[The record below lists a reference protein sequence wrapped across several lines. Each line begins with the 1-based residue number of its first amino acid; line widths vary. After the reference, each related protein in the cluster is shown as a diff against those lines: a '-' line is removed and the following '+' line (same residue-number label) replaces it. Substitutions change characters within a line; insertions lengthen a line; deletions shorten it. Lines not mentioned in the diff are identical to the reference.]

1 MSAETLITGN
11 LDLWTGAITKKVT
24 SGRGSNKKI
33 ELTGIHKLRHL
44 ILELACHGKLVPQL
58 SSDIPAHE
66 ALEGLRQRRKE
77 LIRKKK
83 IKNSKPLPNV
93 SAEEEPSK
101 LPSNWVWTRLGSIA
115 EINPRNNA
123 EDGTEASFVP
133 MPLITT
139 SYHGDHGHE
148 TKPWGKIK
156 KGYTHFADGDLAL
169 AKITPCFENSK
180 AAVFKGLINGIGAGT
195 TELHVARPLN
205 NSVNPYYLILFL
217 KSPRF
222 LIEGEKVMT
231 GSAGQKRVPKDYFSS
246 TPLPLPPTE
255 EQHRIVQKVDELMVL
270 CDRLEQKTSDQI
282 AAHDTLVDTLLGTLT
297 QSQNATELAENW
309 TRLAAH
315 FDTLFTTEQSIDKL
329 KQTTLQLAVMGRL
342 VEQDAR
348 GESTHELFDR
358 VYSEDNNR
366 RSRQQDKSQ
375 IACDSHLPSGWAYA
389 VLPEVT
395 KETKYSLKRGPFGSA
410 LKKAFFKTSGFKVY
424 EQQHAINNDFSRGD
438 YYIDEDKFAELK
450 AFEVKPGDLIISCSG
465 TVGRVAEAPTWMEPG
480 VINQALLKLSLDQRL
495 LSNDY
500 FKILFPAFFLET
512 DTLQNLQGTAQKNMV
527 SMDTLKKEA
536 FPMPPIK
543 EQQRIV
549 QKVDEIIA
557 LCDQLKERLN
567 QASETRCQL
576 AESIV
581 ESALQ

>member
-1 MSAETLITGN
+1 MSAETLITDN
-11 LDLWTGAITKKVT
+11 LDLWTGAITKRIT

-44 ILELACHGKLVPQL
+44 ILELACHGKIVPQL
-58 SSDIPAHE
+58 VSETPACE
-66 ALEGLRQRRKE
+66 VLEDLQLRRKE

-93 SAEEEPSK
+93 SADEKPSK

-115 EINPRNNA
+115 EINPRNSA
-123 EDGTEASFVP
+123 EDATKASFVP

-156 KGYTHFADGDLAL
+156 KGYTHFADGDVAL

-180 AAVFKGLINGIGAGT
+180 AAVFRGLINGLGAGT
-195 TELHVARPLN
+195 TELHVARPLSN
-205 NSVNPYYLILFL
+205 AVNPYYLILFL

-255 EQHRIVQKVDELMVL
+255 EQHRIVQKVDELMAL
-270 CDRLEQKTSDQI
+270 CDRLEQQTSDQI
-282 AAHDTLVDTLLGTLT
+282 DAHDTLVDTLLGTLT

-315 FDTLFTTEQSIDKL
+315 FDTLFATEQSIDKL
-329 KQTTLQLAVMGRL
+329 KQTILQLAVMGRL
-342 VEQDAR
+342 VEQNAR
-348 GESTHELFDR
+348 DEPAKELLQRIAEARARLVAEGTIKKQKRLAEIDDTEKLFHVPNGWHWVRFGDICAIKGELVRPEKFPELRQIAPDCIEKGTGLITENRSVRESGVKGPNSRFFAGQI
-358 VYSEDNNR
+358 VYSKIR
-366 RSRQQDKSQ
+366 
-375 IACDSHLPSGWAYA
+375 PSLSKA
-389 VLPEVT
+389 VLVDFDGLCSADMYPIDAFIDSKFLLKEILSEVF
-395 KETKYSLKRGPFGSA
+395 L
-410 LKKAFFKTSGFKVY
+410 
-424 EQQHAINNDFSRGD
+424 QQ
-438 YYIDEDKFAELK
+438 
-450 AFEVKPGDLIISCSG
+450 V
-465 TVGRVAEAPTWMEPG
+465 RVAENRIKMPKL
-480 VINQALLKLSLDQRL
+480 NQESLKNFVLP
-495 LSNDY
+495 
-500 FKILFPAFFLET
+500 I
-512 DTLQNLQGTAQKNMV
+512 
-527 SMDTLKKEA
+527 
-536 FPMPPIK
+536 PPLP

-549 QKVDEIIA
+549 QKIDELMA
-557 LCDQLKERLN
+557 LCDQLKKRLN

-576 AESIV
+576 AETIV
-581 ESALQ
+581 ENALQ

>member
-1 MSAETLITGN
+1 MSAETLITDN
-11 LDLWTGAITKKVT
+11 LDLWTGAITKRIT

-44 ILELACHGKLVPQL
+44 ILELACHGKIVPQL
-58 SSDIPAHE
+58 ASETPACE
-66 ALEGLRQRRKE
+66 VLEGLQLRRKE

-156 KGYTHFADGDLAL
+156 KGYTHFADGDVAL

-180 AAVFKGLINGIGAGT
+180 AAVFRGLINGLGAGT
-195 TELHVARPLN
+195 TELHVARPLGN
-205 NSVNPYYLILFL
+205 AVNPYYLILFL

-255 EQHRIVQKVDELMVL
+255 EQHRIVQKVDELMAL
-270 CDRLEQKTSDQI
+270 CDRLEQQTSDQI
-282 AAHDTLVDTLLGTLT
+282 AAHDILVDTLLGTLT

-329 KQTTLQLAVMGRL
+329 KQTILQLAVMGRL
-342 VEQDAR
+342 VEQNAR
-348 GESTHELFDR
+348 DEPAKELLQRIAEARARLVAEGTIKKQKRLAEIDDTEKLFHVPNGWHWVRFGDICAIKGELVRPEKFPELRQIAPDCIEKGTGLITENRTVRESGVKGPNSRFFAGQI
-358 VYSEDNNR
+358 VYSKIR
-366 RSRQQDKSQ
+366 
-375 IACDSHLPSGWAYA
+375 PSLSKA
-389 VLPEVT
+389 VLVDFDGLCSADMYPIDAFIDSKFLLKEILSEVF
-395 KETKYSLKRGPFGSA
+395 L
-410 LKKAFFKTSGFKVY
+410 
-424 EQQHAINNDFSRGD
+424 QQ
-438 YYIDEDKFAELK
+438 
-450 AFEVKPGDLIISCSG
+450 V
-465 TVGRVAEAPTWMEPG
+465 RVAENRIKMPKL
-480 VINQALLKLSLDQRL
+480 NQESLKNFVLP
-495 LSNDY
+495 
-500 FKILFPAFFLET
+500 I
-512 DTLQNLQGTAQKNMV
+512 
-527 SMDTLKKEA
+527 
-536 FPMPPIK
+536 PPLP

-549 QKVDEIIA
+549 QKIDELMA
-557 LCDQLKERLN
+557 LCDQLKKRLN

-576 AESIV
+576 AETIV
-581 ESALQ
+581 ENALQ